1 MFEEHIKTLKLASRD
16 TARKEFDEMLTEM
29 IGDGDIDPDSN
40 SSLALVHVVQ
50 KVQHDARYQ
59 AVKNA
64 VERENRIKTY
74 LNALK
79 KRWFYLCVEVISFP
93 LNNTGPD
100 K

>member
-16 TARKEFDEMLTEM
+16 TARKEFDEMLREI
-29 IGDGDIDPDSN
+29 IGDGGGGSGSDPESSK

-50 KVQHDARYQ
+50 KVQHDPRYQ

-64 VERENRIKTY
+64 VERENRIKIY

-79 KRWFYLCVEVISFP
+79 KR
-93 LNNTGPD
+93 
-100 K
+100 